1 MRLGISGQLAKTLP
15 STNPCESMIEIVRY
29 TQRNVM
35 RWQDGDKA
43 RLITRRA
50 YGFHSA
56 RAALALIH
64 LTCGPITF
72 SLPHEQ
78 IA

>member
-1 MRLGISGQLAKTLP
+1 M
-15 STNPCESMIEIVRY
+15 VRSNA
-29 TQRNVM
+29 RVEAINN
-35 RWQDGDKA
+35 KA

-64 LTCGPITF
+64 LTCGPINL
-72 SLPHEQ
+72 SLPHEE
-78 IA
+78 IT